1 MTRRGVIVSV
11 LAVARR
17 LDTRIICKLFPLKF
31 PMQNLLE
38 NYLEAAEGA
47 GSVLAHA
54 RLLMKLTHLYEGI
67 APAHLGQASS
77 VANYKSG
84 IIIIHATSGAVA
96 AKLRQMAPRL
106 ADEFS
111 KRGVKCTE
119 VQVKVQAR
127 EIQVRSR
134 TSTQKPLSHETGEV
148 LAGLTRTLPDS
159 PLRAALETLLAR
171 AAIQE

>member
-1 MTRRGVIVSV
+1 
-11 LAVARR
+11 
-17 LDTRIICKLFPLKF
+17 
-31 PMQNLLE
+31 MQNLVE

-84 IIIIHATSGAVA
+84 IIIIHAVSGAVA

-111 KRGVKCTE
+111 KRGIDCNE
-119 VQVKVQAR
+119 VQIKVQAR
-127 EIQVRSR
+127 EIQSQSR
-134 TSTQKPLSHETGEV
+134 TSTQKPLSLKTSRELAD
-148 LAGLTRTLPDS
+148 LAGSLPDS
-159 PLRAALETLLAR
+159 SLRSALETLLAHSAR
-171 AAIQE
+171 QE

>member
-1 MTRRGVIVSV
+1 
-11 LAVARR
+11 
-17 LDTRIICKLFPLKF
+17 
-31 PMQNLLE
+31 MQKLLE
-38 NYLEAAEGA
+38 NYLDAAEGA

-84 IIIIHATSGAVA
+84 IIIIHAVSGAVA

-111 KRGVKCTE
+111 KRGFECTE
-119 VQVKVQAR
+119 VQIKVQAR
-127 EIQVRSR
+127 ETQSQSR
-134 TSTQKPLSHETGEV
+134 TSTQKPLSRKTSRELAD
-148 LAGLTRTLPDS
+148 LAGSLPDS
-159 PLRAALETLLAR
+159 SLRSALETLLAR
-171 AAIQE
+171 SARQE